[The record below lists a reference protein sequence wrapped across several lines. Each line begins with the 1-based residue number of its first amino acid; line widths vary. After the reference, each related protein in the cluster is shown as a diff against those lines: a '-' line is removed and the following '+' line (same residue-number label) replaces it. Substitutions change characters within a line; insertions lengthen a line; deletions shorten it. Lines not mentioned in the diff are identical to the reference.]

1 MIRATNQAAPL
12 DDCDKDPT
20 TNWKYDLYKLAQGH
34 GYISSS
40 FWLGTNGTQMFK
52 SAMMMERC
60 HTLVSA
66 AMMHA
71 TEDVIKSDFPDAVKT
86 TIHMVANFQ
95 TEEPEKTDRDYQ
107 TKSRI
112 WSFQKDIK
120 KFMTPYVLASRFE
133 GKFL

>member
-1 MIRATNQAAPL
+1 M
-12 DDCDKDPT
+12 DDWDKDPVS
-20 TNWKYDLYKLAQGH
+20 NWKYDLYKLAQGH

-60 HTLVSA
+60 HTLVA
-66 AMMHA
+66 AATMHA
-71 TEDVIKSDFPDAVKT
+71 SNDVIQSDFPDAVKT
-86 TIHMVANFQ
+86 TTHMVANFQ

-112 WSFQKDIK
+112 WEFQKDINK
-120 KFMTPYVLASRFE
+120 YMEPYILASRFE
-133 GKFL
+133 GMIIVLIKFIKT